1 MRHKMPR
8 LLKPL
13 LPTMACVTLAVACA
27 PRSALPNADHGVAPA
42 DVVITGAQPDA
53 RAILAARDTL
63 NRALRDRD
71 TGPFAH
77 FWLEDVQMTFGTG
90 SVYVGRDSSARAFSQ
105 FFTDSS
111 FVSGVRTAE
120 RVDVGTASN
129 RRGQAAEAGRWVW
142 HTRSAEGVREAQ
154 GRYLVYWR
162 QTAEGWRIRSELYV
176 TTACVSGPGCGR
188 TR

>member
-1 MRHKMPR
+1 MRHKMSR
-8 LLKPL
+8 FLKPL
-13 LPTMACVTLAVACA
+13 LSTMACVTLAGACA
-27 PRSALPNADHGVAPA
+27 ARSAPPTADQRVQPA
-42 DVVITGAQPDA
+42 DVAITGALPDA
-53 RAILAARDTL
+53 RAILAARDSL

-77 FWLEDVQMTFGTG
+77 FWLEDVQMTFGSGTF
-90 SVYVGRDSSARAFSQ
+90 YDGRDSSVQVFSR
-105 FFTDSS
+105 FFIDST

-120 RVDVGTASN
+120 RVDVGVASN
-129 RRGQAAEAGRWVW
+129 ERGQAAEAGRWVW
-142 HTRSAEGVREAQ
+142 RTRSAEGVREAQ
-154 GRYLVYWR
+154 GRYLVFWR